1 MQSFRRFGESDDPWF
16 RVGEVAV
23 TTTMAVAATSIFYMF
38 VWAFEPRDRPI
49 TSKLWLASKDV
60 PFSGSVLEGE
70 IWRLVTWP
78 VAMGPSIWTVLLV
91 VIFFMLGSQL
101 EAVMG
106 RIRFTAFLGTLT
118 IVPALVVTV
127 LEFTGLEGGANGL
140 RFLEIGVLV
149 AFAAHIPRALF
160 WPGIPAWAIAAI
172 IFGIE
177 TLQFIDLR
185 DDYSLTLLF
194 VEGGL
199 ALLLIRSMGLAEE
212 VTWMPKVPLPRILAD
227 PYRQRAPRRARPARR
242 RNHLSSVPPPPSVA
256 DQVAQAEI
264 DALLDKVAEQGM
276 DSLTRAERKALE
288 EHSKRL
294 RKRRGD

>member
-1 MQSFRRFGESDDPWF
+1 MQSFRRFGESNDPWF
-16 RVGEVAV
+16 RVGDIAV
-23 TTTMAVAATSIFYMF
+23 TTTLAVAATSILYMF
-38 VWAFEPRDRPI
+38 VWAFEPNDRPI
-49 TSKLWLASKDV
+49 TSKLWLVSKD
-60 PFSGSVLEGE
+60 FAGGSVLEGQ

-78 VAMGPSIWTVLLV
+78 IPMGPSIWTLLLA

-101 EAVMG
+101 EAAMG

-118 IVPALVVTV
+118 IVPALVVTL

-149 AFAAHIPRALF
+149 AFAAHVPRALF
-160 WPGIPAWAIAAI
+160 WPGIPAWVIAAI
-172 IFGIE
+172 IVGIE
-177 TLQFIDLR
+177 ALQFIDLR

-194 VEGGL
+194 VECGL
-199 ALLLIRSMGLAEE
+199 ALLLIRSMGLAEDI
-212 VTWMPKVPLPRILAD
+212 TWMPKVPLPKILAD
-227 PYRQRAPRRARPARR
+227 PYQRSRPRRARPTRR
-242 RNHLSSVPPPPSVA
+242 RSHLSSVPPPPSVS